1 MISIYPG
8 SYIVRAIEFGHI
20 TMLQMFTLAK
30 APSPQRKIYE
40 TIFFP
45 GTKNTCHLCV
55 PGAFAR
61 TMTYTAEEQED
72 VR

>member
-8 SYIVRAIEFGHI
+8 SYIVRATEFGHI

-40 TIFFP
+40 TIFF
-45 GTKNTCHLCV
+45 L
-55 PGAFAR
+55 
-61 TMTYTAEEQED
+61 EQKHMSPSREQ
-72 VR
+72 

>member
-1 MISIYPG
+1 MISIYRG
-8 SYIVRAIEFGHI
+8 SYIVRATQFGHI
-20 TMLQMFTLAK
+20 RMLQMFTLAK

-40 TIFFP
+40 TIFFLEQ
-45 GTKNTCHLCV
+45 KNTCHLCV

-72 VR
+72 DR